1 MFVCVFACEAAS
13 VMTKSVVSHRLGDW
27 TRGEHTHT
35 HHKVYLQ
42 ERAPPTARLRPECYF
57 LQSGAVNGLISQ
69 LVVYK
74 CSVVWFQS
82 SVSVDVGL
90 RGQSVGT
97 NVEH

>member
-1 MFVCVFACEAAS
+1 M
-13 VMTKSVVSHRLGDW
+13 L
-27 TRGEHTHT
+27 
-35 HHKVYLQ
+35 
-42 ERAPPTARLRPECYF
+42 F
-57 LQSGAVNGLISQ
+57 LQSGAVNGLVSQ

-97 NVEH
+97 NVER